1 MMIQPLGHDMQPKKK
16 KNQQHRGREITG
28 EAVTGF
34 MYCLRKYSYNKWV
47 QTSLFFSALFILLT
61 EKEDVVL

>member
-1 MMIQPLGHDMQPKKK
+1 
-16 KNQQHRGREITG
+16 
-28 EAVTGF
+28 